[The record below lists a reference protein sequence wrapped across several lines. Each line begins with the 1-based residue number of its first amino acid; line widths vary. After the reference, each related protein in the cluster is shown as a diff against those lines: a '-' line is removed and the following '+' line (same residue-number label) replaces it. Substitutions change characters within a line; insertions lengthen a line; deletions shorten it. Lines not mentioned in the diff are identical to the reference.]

1 MNHDALFKL
10 LMKTHSVLEGF
21 FQAFLP
27 ETARFVD
34 FHRLEFVDTELFS
47 LDGKKRTGDLLIH
60 TQFRGCDAGFLIHL
74 EHQAQA
80 DSNLG
85 RRMLEYFLIDW
96 REYQLP
102 VYPIAV
108 LSHKHV
114 RVRKSL
120 PLAVD
125 FPNKRVLAFDYDVID
140 LQNLDAESHVKIP
153 NPAALAL
160 AARMRRKPENKA
172 ILIRDF
178 ALTLAQLR
186 LARADKDTV
195 AGFFFAYER
204 LSAAEGLQL
213 GREISKVESPEMREQ
228 IMHLTNPWIEAGK
241 QEGLQQGLQQGLKQ
255 GLVKGRQQG
264 EAELV
269 LRLLSRRFGVL
280 AVSQER
286 AIRKLPL
293 AKLEALGEA
302 LLEFTSR
309 SDLARWLRRSR

>member
-1 MNHDALFKL
+1 VHIAPLY
-10 LMKTHSVLEGF
+10 T
-21 FQAFLP
+21 
-27 ETARFVD
+27 
-34 FHRLEFVDTELFS
+34 S
-47 LDGKKRTGDLLIH
+47 LRYLT
-60 TQFRGCDAGFLIHL
+60 
-74 EHQAQA
+74 
-80 DSNLG
+80 
-85 RRMLEYFLIDW
+85 
-96 REYQLP
+96 
-102 VYPIAV
+102 
-108 LSHKHV
+108 
-114 RVRKSL
+114 
-120 PLAVD
+120 
-125 FPNKRVLAFDYDVID
+125 
-140 LQNLDAESHVKIP
+140 
-153 NPAALAL
+153 
-160 AARMRRKPENKA
+160 KPENKA

-186 LARADKDTV
+186 LARADKDIV

-213 GREISKVESPEMREQ
+213 AWEISKVESPEMREQ
-228 IMHLTNPWIEAGK
+228 IIHLTNPWIEAGK

-293 AKLEALGEA
+293 AKLVALAEA

-309 SDLARWLRRSR
+309 SDLSCWLRQNR